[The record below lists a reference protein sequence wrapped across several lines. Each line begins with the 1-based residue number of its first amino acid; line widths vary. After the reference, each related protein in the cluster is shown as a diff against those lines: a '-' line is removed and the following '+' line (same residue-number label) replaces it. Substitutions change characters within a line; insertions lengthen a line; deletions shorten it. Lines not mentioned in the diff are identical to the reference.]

1 MFYKRERTPDCTT
14 PHTYEME
21 QVEQVS
27 GGRIVVL
34 NGFPGSGKSTILTQ
48 VKELLP
54 AKTTCLL
61 DNHLLIDPVAAVIP
75 ERSDEHHELRKIIR
89 APVFKKLG
97 ELAEQGHTV
106 LMTACLGDNN
116 EKDLAFLQEHLDM
129 VRGTIVPMY
138 WINVHCNQTALEKRL
153 VMPER
158 HQGSKSKLTDVGT
171 LRALIRQHRLIEPCK
186 DDEVS
191 ARLFVE
197 NLDVSGPVF
206 HSVDR
211 VMEMVGF
218 Q

>member
-1 MFYKRERTPDCTT
+1 MEPI
-14 PHTYEME
+14 E
-21 QVEQVS
+21 QVA

-34 NGFPGSGKSTILTQ
+34 NGFPGSGKFTILNQ

-75 ERSDEHHELRKIIR
+75 ERSDEHHDLRRIIR
-89 APVFKKLG
+89 APIFKKLG

-158 HQGSKSKLTDVGT
+158 HQGSKSKLTDGDLNVHEA
-171 LRALIRQHRLIEPCK
+171 ALIYRPVTKLEITIPSGLAPSSIHGLLQEFPDLISNK
-186 DDEVS
+186 GSYSD
-191 ARLFVE
+191 
-197 NLDVSGPVF
+197 
-206 HSVDR
+206 
-211 VMEMVGF
+211 
-218 Q
+218 